1 MLTRWFRR
9 HSTRAAIGQATRL
22 FGSTVD
28 YCLCTHGIDAT
39 RARRTI
45 PEKFPAAAAR
55 GTAAIAWRPLPLR
68 PPSWAGLWSR
78 RQSHRLEDRLSFRI

>member
-9 HSTRAAIGQATRL
+9 HSTRAAIGHAKRL

-45 PEKFPAAAAR
+45 PEKFPAASR
-55 GTAAIAWRPLPLR
+55 PRNRRDRMGPLPLR